1 MSLHDDNTLRARFRD
16 KLAALLEAR
25 HLPVKHIFVGGSG
38 TLTVTLYGEETARK
52 VAALITP
59 FADIR
64 HVGPGYDP
72 GIATEVRAAIR
83 KGVRVWRVHATIG
96 A

>member
-1 MSLHDDNTLRARFRD
+1 MTDTLQTRFRD
-16 KLAALLEAR
+16 KLAALLEAKR
-25 HLPVKHIFVGGSG
+25 LPVKHIFVGGSG

-52 VAALITP
+52 VARLIAP
-59 FADIR
+59 FAKVR

-72 GIATEVRAAIR
+72 GTATEVRAAVR
-83 KGVRVWRVHATIG
+83 KDVRVWRVHAMIG